1 MLTDLDDFYCFA
13 QVVEHGG
20 FNAAERATDIPKS
33 KLSRRVHNLEE
44 RLGVRLIQRS
54 SRHFAVTEIGMN
66 VYRHAQVMMN
76 AAQAAHDL
84 VDHLSIQPRGVI
96 KVSLP
101 VSIAQNE
108 IAKILPEFLK
118 AYPEIKVQ
126 LIVSNRRV
134 DIVNEG
140 IDIAL
145 RVRSNL
151 DDDPSLVIRK
161 FSNIEQHLFASQAY
175 LNEFGDLK
183 KPEDLSQHKIL
194 SMSDEHLDQFMVVHN
209 QQQQPKK
216 IKVNPTVMGS
226 DLMMLAQLARQ
237 NCGIVLLPD
246 TIVEDYVASGELVRV
261 LPDWHAPHGIFH
273 AVYPSRRGLLPAV
286 RVFIDYLVEKLT
298 IREHIGSF
306 DFRYETAKKSLSK
319 TDKL

>member
-1 MLTDLDDFYCFA
+1 MLSDLDDFYCFA
-13 QVVEHGG
+13 MVVEHGG
-20 FNAAERATDIPKS
+20 FSAAERATDIPKS

-54 SRHFAVTEIGMN
+54 SRHFAVTDIGMN
-66 VYRHAQVMMN
+66 VYRHAQVMMT

-96 KVSLP
+96 KMSLP

-118 AYPEIKVQ
+118 TYPEIKVQ

-134 DIVNEG
+134 DIINEG

-151 DDDPSLVIRK
+151 DDDPTLVLRK
-161 FSNIEQHLFASQAY
+161 FEKIEQHLFASQAY
-175 LNEFGDLK
+175 LNQYGDLK
-183 KPEDLSQHKIL
+183 QPEDLSEHRIL
-194 SMSDEHLDQFMVVHN
+194 SMVDEHLDQHIVVHDEDN
-209 QQQQPKK
+209 HQKK
-216 IKVNPTVMGS
+216 IKVNPIVMGS

-237 NCGIVLLPD
+237 NCGIALLPD
-246 TIVEDYVASGELVRV
+246 TIAQDYIESGELVRV
-261 LPDWHAPHGIFH
+261 LPNWKAPHGILH
-273 AVYPSRRGLLPAV
+273 AVYPSRRGQLPAV
-286 RVFIDYLVEKLT
+286 RVLIDYLVKQ
-298 IREHIGSF
+298 
-306 DFRYETAKKSLSK
+306 LSK
-319 TDKL
+319 Y

>member
-1 MLTDLDDFYCFA
+1 MLSDLDDFYCFA
-13 QVVEHGG
+13 LVVEHGG
-20 FNAAERATDIPKS
+20 FSAAERATDIPKS
-33 KLSRRVHNLEE
+33 KLSRRVYNLEE
-44 RLGVRLIQRS
+44 HLGVRLIQRS

-108 IAKILPEFLK
+108 IAKILPKFLK
-118 AYPEIKVQ
+118 TYPEIKVQ

-134 DIVNEG
+134 DIINEG
-140 IDIAL
+140 IDVAL

-151 DDDPSLVIRK
+151 DDDPNLVLRQ
-161 FSNIEQHLFASQAY
+161 FENIEQHLFSSQAY
-175 LNEFGDLK
+175 LNEFGELK
-183 KPEDLSQHKIL
+183 QPEDLSQHHIL
-194 SMSDEHLDQFMVVHN
+194 SMSDEHLDQYIVVHDDKN
-209 QQQQPKK
+209 QQKK
-216 IKVNPTVMGS
+216 IKVNPMVMGS

-237 NCGIVLLPD
+237 NCGIALLPD
-246 TIVEDYVASGELVRV
+246 TIVQDYVQSGELVRV
-261 LPDWHAPHGIFH
+261 LPDWKAPHGIFH

-286 RVFIDYLVEKLT
+286 RVFIDYLVEQ
-298 IREHIGSF
+298 
-306 DFRYETAKKSLSK
+306 LSK
-319 TDKL
+319 Y

>member
-1 MLTDLDDFYCFA
+1 MLSDLDDFYCFA
-13 QVVEHGG
+13 LVVEHGG
-20 FNAAERATDIPKS
+20 FSAAERATDIPKS
-33 KLSRRVHNLEE
+33 KLSRRVYNLEE
-44 RLGVRLIQRS
+44 HLGVRLIQRS
-54 SRHFAVTEIGMN
+54 SRHFAVTDIGMN
-66 VYRHAQVMMN
+66 IYRHAQVIMN

-108 IAKILPEFLK
+108 IAKILPKFLK
-118 AYPEIKVQ
+118 TYPEIKVQ

-140 IDIAL
+140 IDVAL

-151 DDDPSLVIRK
+151 DDDPSLVLRQFEK
-161 FSNIEQHLFASQAY
+161 IEQHLFASQAY

-183 KPEDLSQHKIL
+183 QPEDLSYHQIL
-194 SMSDEHLDQFMVVHN
+194 SMADEHLDQHIIVHDDKN
-209 QQQQPKK
+209 QQKK
-216 IKVNPTVMGS
+216 IKVNPIVMGS

-246 TIVEDYVASGELVRV
+246 TIVQDYIESGELVRV
-261 LPDWHAPHGIFH
+261 LPNWKAPHGIFH

-286 RVFIDYLVEKLT
+286 RVFIDYLVE
-298 IREHIGSF
+298 H
-306 DFRYETAKKSLSK
+306 LSK
-319 TDKL
+319 H